1 MYKKLFAMRASEP
14 ALTSGSVIWINNDQP
29 DSVLSFLRKLGNAE
43 ILVMV
48 NLSNRNAHVTVDLP
62 VMNYY
67 AVQNLLSPEKT
78 WFSLYSGRVSAD
90 LGAFG
95 YVVGKKIPLA
105 PLEQ

>member
-1 MYKKLFAMRASEP
+1 MKNLFQ
-14 ALTSGSVIWINNDQP
+14 TTTDQFGGL
-29 DSVLSFLRKLGNAE
+29 DGLFNVAADLSAQTIGQDTDVVSIDLA
-43 ILVMV
+43 VM
-48 NLSNRNAHVTVDLP
+48 D
-62 VMNYY
+62 YY

-105 PLEQ
+105 PLEK

>member
-1 MYKKLFAMRASEP
+1 MRATEP
-14 ALTSGSVIWINNDQP
+14 AITSESMIWIDNDQP
-29 DSVLSFLRKLGNAE
+29 DSVLRFLRKLGNEE
-43 ILVMV
+43 ILVMI
-48 NLSNRNAHVTVDLP
+48 NLSNRNVHVTVDLP

-67 AVQNLLSPEKT
+67 AVQDLLTPEKT

-105 PLEQ
+105 PLEK